1 LTKVASAL
9 TQSKRHQGN
18 KTNKKGSGYSGWS
31 RFPPEDT
38 SKNKNAADS
47 QSFRTNER
55 AEASNAT
62 PPKTTSLVCVDV
74 GAVGMGV
81 DTRVLVLETEV
92 AVCNPGLTYLFGAV
106 L

>member
-9 TQSKRHQGN
+9 QSKRHQRN
-18 KTNKKGSGYSGWS
+18 KTNKKGGGYSGWS
-31 RFPPEDT
+31 RFPPED
-38 SKNKNAADS
+38 SSSNKNAADS

-62 PPKTTSLVCVDV
+62 PPKTTSLVCVDDV
-74 GAVGMGV
+74 DAIGMGV

-92 AVCNPGLTYLFGAV
+92 VVCNPGLTYLFGAV